1 MSHRTHLQLL
11 TKEEFEIVSN
21 LNSEKEIIDYVNN
34 KNNENFDD
42 DEIYLAIKYLGRD
55 ILQIDFNDSVEK
67 TISKDIFKKKEIN
80 DIAKNYGHQLF
91 KIERKDILNIIEYY
105 QKETLSKFHN
115 KIKELN
121 EILLDETK
129 EIVSGKE
136 SYYRIR
142 DVVRYFERLLLYFG
156 ERNENKIDIKKSIF
170 NIVEKNNGINVLCDA
185 ESLEYEIFNL
195 VSLYN
200 TFDFENNVLIV
211 EGS

>member
-156 ERNENKIDIKKSIF
+156 EKNENKIDIKKSIF